1 MALYRCAVFQV
12 EIRREHISRDN
23 DRKTALP
30 WWGGRL
36 AAAGVDS
43 PELCSPSCLLWSPVW
58 LSSSVTA
65 SPSSPPRPARSLS
78 TEDRRR
84 ETDSTFGQGE
94 SVAAINGVLKE
105 HKYLG
110 RERCSKRFIQMTAN
124 KCDWAF
130 VYSSVVWYHYYFTC
144 NSAGGQVINQKR
156 AAVLFQLFFFDDKTS
171 VFKCQVPAIDWA
183 LSK

>member
-1 MALYRCAVFQV
+1 MGIKEKKEERGALQMCRLSGGNQKRAHFERQKQKDCVALMRRQV
-12 EIRREHISRDN
+12 GGSRHN
-23 DRKTALP
+23 
-30 WWGGRL
+30 
-36 AAAGVDS
+36 S

-58 LSSSVTA
+58 LSSSATA

-84 ETDSTFGQGE
+84 QTDSTFGHGE
-94 SVAAINGVLKE
+94 SVAV
-105 HKYLG
+105 
-110 RERCSKRFIQMTAN
+110 RERCSKRFIQMTAS

-156 AAVLFQLFFFDDKTS
+156 AAVPFQLFFFDDKTS
-171 VFKCQVPAIDWA
+171 VFKCQVPTIDRA
-183 LSK
+183 LST